1 MRAIHLVP
9 AVAVLV
15 PLAAI
20 GGVAQLDHP
29 AAPRPAASATVTRQ
43 VAVTSATRACPPA
56 PGGGSAPVTLL
67 GGRAGATGTPGQ
79 GSRIDLTALPPAG
92 QTLRPA
98 SPVRAQG
105 PGVVSLLTLP
115 AGTATGK
122 KGGPVAQG
130 WSVTGNGSMAQS
142 MEAELADSTGM
153 AAVRCGAPGS
163 DLWFV
168 GPGQQNGASKIS
180 VSMMNVDSL
189 AASVDVT
196 VITDAGQSQAGNNDT
211 GITVPPHQT
220 VTESLSSVASGS
232 SVVAIEVHTSIGRV
246 VADVSEGSSASTA
259 TSGTTGTTTGA
270 TTGTT
275 TGATTGTTTGATTGT
290 TTDGTA
296 SASALTWLPVT
307 AAPST
312 QLVIPGVPPSGSA
325 AGLFIADPGDSSAK
339 VTVTA
344 ITPQQ
349 KLRPFGTQSVDLPG
363 QSASYVALSPL
374 GGINAALVITS
385 NVPVVAGVVVP
396 GAAADAATGAAAT
409 AATATAA
416 TAPISQQA
424 VVAGNISGSG
434 LAASVVLTAP
444 GTAARVRLTE
454 IAPASH
460 GGGSV
465 TASQVVPVKAGRTQ
479 VAAVTA
485 PKGAKHGSA
494 FAVVITPLAGSGPV
508 YAARVETKEQSTV
521 VSIIP
526 AASTLTT
533 MSLPPVSNSY
543 NALSDRKS
551 TR

>member
-1 MRAIHLVP
+1 MRAVHLVP
-9 AVAVLV
+9 AAVVLV
-15 PLAAI
+15 ALAAI

-29 AAPRPAASATVTRQ
+29 AAPRPAASATVIRQ
-43 VAVTSATRACPPA
+43 VAVTSAARACPPA

-67 GGRAGATGTPGQ
+67 GGRAGATGTSGQ
-79 GSRIDLTALPPAG
+79 GSQGDHIDLTALPPAG

-98 SPVRAQG
+98 SPVRAQS

-246 VADVSEGSSASTA
+246 VADVSEGPSAST
-259 TSGTTGTTTGA
+259 TTDGTTGTTKTG

-275 TGATTGTTTGATTGT
+275 TTGT

-312 QLVIPGVPPSGSA
+312 RLVIPGVPPSGSA

-409 AATATAA
+409 ASTATAA

-526 AASTLTT
+526 VASTLTT

-543 NALSDRKS
+543 NALSP
-551 TR
+551 

>member
-1 MRAIHLVP
+1 MRAVHLVP
-9 AVAVLV
+9 AAAVLV
-15 PLAAI
+15 ALAAI

-43 VAVTSATRACPPA
+43 VAVTSAARACPPA

-79 GSRIDLTALPPAG
+79 GSQGDHIDLTALPPAG

-98 SPVRAQG
+98 SPVRAQS
-105 PGVVSLLTLP
+105 PGAVSLLTLP
-115 AGTATGK
+115 AGTTTGK

-246 VADVSEGSSASTA
+246 VADVSEGPSAST
-259 TSGTTGTTTGA
+259 TTDGTTGTTTTG

-275 TGATTGTTTGATTGT
+275 TTGT

-312 QLVIPGVPPSGSA
+312 RLVIPGVPPSGSA

-409 AATATAA
+409 ASTATAA

-526 AASTLTT
+526 VASTLTT

-543 NALSDRKS
+543 NALSP
-551 TR
+551 

>member
-1 MRAIHLVP
+1 MRAVHLVP
-9 AVAVLV
+9 AAVVLV
-15 PLAAI
+15 ALAAI

-43 VAVTSATRACPPA
+43 VAVTSAARACPPA

-79 GSRIDLTALPPAG
+79 GSQGDHIDLTALPPAG

-98 SPVRAQG
+98 SPVRAQS

-115 AGTATGK
+115 AGTTTGK

-246 VADVSEGSSASTA
+246 VADVSEGPSAST
-259 TSGTTGTTTGA
+259 TTDGTTGTTTTG

-275 TGATTGTTTGATTGT
+275 TTGT

-312 QLVIPGVPPSGSA
+312 RLVIPGVPPSGSA

-409 AATATAA
+409 ASTATAA

-526 AASTLTT
+526 VASTLTT

-543 NALSDRKS
+543 NALSP
-551 TR
+551 